1 MSFCSRRVASLVLVL
16 LAVAVPSLA
25 DVHVAILPSPLI
37 VQPGEIFDVA
47 VTITEQGAPFNGYD
61 AIVGYDPAVLTFLQ
75 RSQAEQEGPL
85 MTQACA
91 NRFHVFN
98 ANAAQGRLSISHVLL
113 CAGVSVTGPGAVYRL
128 RFQAGAQ
135 AAGTTTL
142 ALLDGTALYLAGNY
156 VTPVFMENATIQI
169 GGSTSAPTPAAS
181 GLALRAAPN
190 PFNPCT
196 TLAFVAAA
204 PEPARLALYDARGQL
219 VRVLLDEVVPA
230 GSRSVNWDGTDST
243 GRPVAAGV
251 YLARLDVGGQRV
263 VSQVTLV
270 E

>member
-1 MSFCSRRVASLVLVL
+1 MPFCSCRFANLVLAL

-37 VQPGEIFDVA
+37 VQPGEVFDVE
-47 VTITEQGAPFNGYD
+47 VTITEPGAPFNGYD

-75 RSQAEQEGPL
+75 RSQAEQEGSL

-98 ANAAQGRLSISHVLL
+98 ANPAQGELSISHVLL
-113 CAGVSVTGPGAVYRL
+113 CAGVSVTGEGVVYRL

-135 AAGTTTL
+135 AEGTTTL
-142 ALLDGTALYLAGNY
+142 ALLEGTAFYLAGNY

-169 GGSTSAPTPAAS
+169 GGSTSAPTPAA
-181 GLALRAAPN
+181 GRLALRAAPN
-190 PFNPCT
+190 PFNPRT
-196 TLAFVAAA
+196 TLAFVADAPAA
-204 PEPARLALYDARGQL
+204 ARLALYDARGQL
-219 VRVLLDEVVPA
+219 VRVLLDEVVSA
-230 GSRSVNWDGTDST
+230 GARSVTWDGTDTT

-251 YLARLDVGGQRV
+251 YLARLEVGGQRV
-263 VSQVTLV
+263 VSRVTLV